1 MPGIRYF
8 VGNELNVTFDLLLAK
23 KTTWVIVADETT
35 ATIYSRKAKK
45 SPLEELFT
53 LENVTGRKKPGDLV
67 SDRGGR
73 SFDRFG
79 DGRHTITKEEA
90 GPKKRAAA
98 AFAKKIAL
106 RINKAMR
113 EGTCDQ
119 FAVISAPRFLGVL
132 RRALA
137 KTGKNAP
144 GLSIDKE
151 MVGQDAATIEK
162 LIADY

>member
-1 MPGIRYF
+1 M
-8 VGNELNVTFDLLLAK
+8 TFDLLLTR
-23 KTTWVIVADETT
+23 KTTWVIVADEAA
-35 ATIYSRKAKK
+35 ATIYSRQSKK
-45 SPLEELFT
+45 GPLEELFK
-53 LENVTGRKKPGDLV
+53 LENEAGRKKSGDLM

-79 DGRHTITKEEA
+79 DGRHTMTKEEA

-106 RINKAMR
+106 RINTAVR
-113 EGTCDQ
+113 DGTCNQ

-132 RRALA
+132 RRAMS
-137 KTGKNAP
+137 KNGKNLP

-151 MVGQDAATIEK
+151 MVGHDAAAIEK
-162 LIADY
+162 LLADY

>member
-1 MPGIRYF
+1 M
-8 VGNELNVTFDLLLAK
+8 TFDLLLTR
-23 KTTWVIVADETT
+23 KTTWVIVADESS
-35 ATIYSRKAKK
+35 ATIYSRQSKKA
-45 SPLEELFT
+45 PLEELFK
-53 LENVTGRKKPGDLV
+53 LENEAGRKKPGDLT

-79 DGRHTITKEEA
+79 DGRHTMTKEEA

-106 RINKAMR
+106 RINKAVR
-113 EGTCDQ
+113 EGSCDQ
-119 FAVISAPRFLGVL
+119 FALIAAPRFLGVL

-137 KTGKNAP
+137 KNGKKAP

-151 MVGQDAATIEK
+151 MVGHDAAAIEK
-162 LIADY
+162 LLADY

>member
-1 MPGIRYF
+1 M
-8 VGNELNVTFDLLLAK
+8 TFDLLLTR
-23 KTTWVIVADETT
+23 KTTWIIVADESK

-45 SPLEELFT
+45 SPLEELCT
-53 LENVTGRKKPGDLV
+53 LGNDAGRKKPGELM

-79 DGRHTITKEEA
+79 DGRHTLTKEES

-106 RINKAMR
+106 RINKALR
-113 EGTCDQ
+113 DGTCDE

-132 RRALA
+132 RRALT

-151 MVGQDAATIEK
+151 MVGQDAAAIEK
-162 LIADY
+162 LLAEN

>member
-1 MPGIRYF
+1 M
-8 VGNELNVTFDLLLAK
+8 TFDLLLAK
-23 KTTWVIVADETT
+23 KTTWVIVADEAT

-67 SDRGGR
+67 SDRAGR

-79 DGRHTITKEEA
+79 DARHTMTKEET

-98 AFAKKIAL
+98 EFAKKIAL
-106 RINKAMR
+106 RVNKAVR
-113 EGTCDQ
+113 EGTCDD

-132 RRALA
+132 RRAMS

-151 MVGQDAATIEK
+151 MVGQDVAAIEK
-162 LIADY
+162 LLADH